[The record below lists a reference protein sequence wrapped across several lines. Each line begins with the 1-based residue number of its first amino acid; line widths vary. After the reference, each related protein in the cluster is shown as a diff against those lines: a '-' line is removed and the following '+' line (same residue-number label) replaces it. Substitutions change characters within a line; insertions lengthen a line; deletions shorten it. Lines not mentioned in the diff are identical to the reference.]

1 MGDAQF
7 ESFGTDSFDETRF
20 ASMIRKS
27 LRQVVEATLARVP
40 GSAEHRQ
47 DVRAAGER
55 LGNALVAY
63 ADAPNLPETPRA
75 SRIDTADATQLP
87 CSVESGDARAV
98 AFRLMAGVRR

>member
-7 ESFGTDSFDETRF
+7 ENFGTESFDETRF

-27 LRQVVEATLARVP
+27 LREVVEATLARVP
-40 GSAEHRQ
+40 GSAEDRQ
-47 DVRAAGER
+47 NVRAAGER

-63 ADAPNLPETPRA
+63 ADAPNLPETTRL
-75 SRIDTADATQLP
+75 SHMDTADATQP
-87 CSVESGDARAV
+87 CSVESGHARAV